1 MSRSVVGLVLVVSL
15 LALPAAAEDERAT
28 DATAG
33 DLVTLPAGMVVNR
46 DYFAYGERV
55 EISGT
60 VNGDVYAAGGQIL
73 VDGTVNGDLLAAG
86 GAITI
91 SGTVSQDA
99 RIAGGQIAIN
109 GPIGRSLTVAGGNVD
124 VNDSALVGRSVVAAG
139 GRVRVA
145 APVAADA
152 KIAAG
157 SVTVSNAVKGNL
169 HAVTGDLRL
178 TSKAAIAG
186 DLTYWSQTDASIDPG
201 ATVAGVVTR
210 KALPEHVGPKPGTLF
225 AAVAGLLVLVK
236 LVSFVSTLVL
246 GLLFLYVLPRYTG
259 SAVAVL
265 RQRPWA
271 SLGIGFIAFVVT
283 PAAAGIL
290 LITVLGAPL
299 GLSVAALYLVAL
311 YVVRVFAIVWVG
323 TAVFA
328 WMGKQVRP
336 VWALV
341 IGLVLYAIATL
352 IPFIGWFVTFLVI
365 LFGLGASL
373 LADRALYLTAKERA
387 TV

>member
-1 MSRSVVGLVLVVSL
+1 MNPIVVGLVMLAVL
-15 LALPAAAEDERAT
+15 LARPAWAQDEHSDAAERE
-28 DATAG
+28 
-33 DLVTLPAGMVVNR
+33 VMILPAGVVINQ

-73 VDGTVNGDLLAAG
+73 VDGTINGDLLAAG

-109 GPIGRSLTVAGGNVD
+109 GPIGRSLTVAGGNVE
-124 VNDSALVGRSVVAAG
+124 VNDSAAVGRSVVAAG

-145 APVAADA
+145 APVQADA
-152 KIAAG
+152 KIAGG

-169 HAVTGDLRL
+169 HVATGDLRL

-201 ATVAGVVTR
+201 ANVAGVVTR
-210 KALPEHVGPKPGTLF
+210 KALPEHFGPRPGAFL
-225 AAVAGLLVLVK
+225 AALAGLFLLAK

-246 GLLFLYVLPRYTG
+246 GLLFLYLLPRYTG
-259 SAVAVL
+259 STVSTL
-265 RQRPWA
+265 RTRPWA

-283 PAAAGIL
+283 PVAAVIL
-290 LITVLGAPL
+290 LITVLAAPL
-299 GLSVAALYLVAL
+299 GLMAAALFVLAIYVA
-311 YVVRVFAIVWVG
+311 RVFVMIWAG
-323 TAVFA
+323 AALFA
-328 WMGKQVRP
+328 WMGKPVRE

-341 IGLVLYAIATL
+341 IGLVVYTIVTA
-352 IPFIGWFVTFLVI
+352 IPFLGWIVAWGVT
-365 LFGLGASL
+365 LFGLGAAL
-373 LADRALYLTAKERA
+373 LADRMLYLTAKERA
-387 TV
+387 AV

>member
-1 MSRSVVGLVLVVSL
+1 MNRVVVGLVVATSL
-15 LALPAAAEDERAT
+15 LVPPAAAQEEHANDDVSEV
-28 DATAG
+28 
-33 DLVTLPAGMVVNR
+33 VTLPAGAVVNQ

-99 RIAGGQIAIN
+99 RIAGGQIAVN
-109 GPIGRSLTVAGGNVD
+109 GTIGRSLTVAGGNVD
-124 VNDSALVGRSVVAAG
+124 LNDSAAVGRSMVAAG

-169 HAVTGDLRL
+169 HAATGDLRL
-178 TSKAAIAG
+178 TSKAGIAG

-201 ATVAGVVTR
+201 ARVAGVVTR
-210 KALPEHVGPKPGTLF
+210 KAMPEHLGPRPGAFL
-225 AAVAGLLVLVK
+225 AALAGFFLLAK

-246 GLLFLYVLPRYTG
+246 GLLFLYLLPRYTG
-259 SAVAVL
+259 STVSTL
-265 RQRPWA
+265 RTRPWA

-283 PAAAGIL
+283 PVAAGIL

-299 GLSVAALYLVAL
+299 ALLLMALYLAALYVA
-311 YVVRVFAIVWVG
+311 RVFVIVWAG
-323 TAVFA
+323 SAVFA
-328 WMGKQVRP
+328 WTGKQVRP

-341 IGLVLYAIATL
+341 IGLVIYGILTVV
-352 IPFIGWFVTFLVI
+352 PFFGWFIALLVTML
-365 LFGLGASL
+365 GLGAAL
-373 LADRALYLTAKERA
+373 LADRALVRTASS
-387 TV
+387 

>member
-1 MSRSVVGLVLVVSL
+1 MNPIVVGLVMLASLFARPAWAQDEHSNAAEREVVI
-15 LALPAAAEDERAT
+15 LPAD
-28 DATAG
+28 
-33 DLVTLPAGMVVNR
+33 VVINR

-73 VDGTVNGDLLAAG
+73 VDGTINGDLLAAG

-124 VNDSALVGRSVVAAG
+124 LNDSAAVGRSVVAAG
-139 GRVRVA
+139 GRVRVS

-157 SVTVSNAVKGNL
+157 SVTVSNAVKGDL
-169 HAVTGDLRL
+169 HAATGDLRL
-178 TSKAAIAG
+178 TSRAAIAG
-186 DLTYWSQTDASIDPG
+186 NLTYWSQTEASIDPG

-210 KALPEHVGPKPGTLF
+210 KTLPEHVGPKPGTLF
-225 AAVAGLLVLVK
+225 AAVAGLLVLAK
-236 LVSFVSTLVL
+236 LVSVASTLVL

-299 GLSVAALYLVAL
+299 GLLVAALYLVAL

-352 IPFIGWFVTFLVI
+352 IPFIGWFVAFLVI